1 MPSYFM
7 HLRDRNSE
15 LLDRDGCEFETLAE
29 LQDAV
34 LNCARDCLMN
44 DLRGGVLNLRY
55 RIDAEDRGGALIH
68 TLPFKDAFTLI
79 LETP

>member
-1 MPSYFM
+1 MLRYFM
-7 HLRDRNSE
+7 HLRDSDSE
-15 LLDRDGCEFETLAE
+15 VLDPDGCDFESLAE
-29 LQDAV
+29 LRIAV

-44 DLRGGVLNLRY
+44 DLRSGVLNLRY
-55 RIDAEDRGGALIH
+55 RIDAEDGGGALIH